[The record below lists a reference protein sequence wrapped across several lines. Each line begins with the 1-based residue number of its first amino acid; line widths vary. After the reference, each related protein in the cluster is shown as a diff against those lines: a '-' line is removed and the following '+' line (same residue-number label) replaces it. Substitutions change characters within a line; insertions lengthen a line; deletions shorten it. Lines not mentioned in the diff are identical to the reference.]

1 MPWWGWILVALGAVL
16 LISAAVG
23 TTLTRRRTARLR
35 DQFGPEYDRTVRE
48 SSNRR
53 EAESELSE
61 RERRRRELEIR
72 PLSPGARERYV
83 ERWRDLQAEFVD
95 APAPTVAAADVLVT
109 EVMRERGYPMDDF
122 EQRAADVSVD
132 HPTVVESYRE
142 AHRLSQSSAAGDATT
157 EDERQAL
164 RHYRRLFDELLGST
178 ADEPTTRERE
188 STDADI
194 GASSRPR

>member
-16 LISAAVG
+16 LLSVVVG
-23 TTLTRRRTARLR
+23 AMLTRRRTARLK
-35 DQFGPEYDRTVRE
+35 DQFGPEYERAVRD

-61 RERRRRELEIR
+61 RERRRRQLDIR
-72 PLSPGARERYV
+72 PLSPRARERYA
-83 ERWRDLQAEFVD
+83 ERWHVLQAEFVD
-95 APAPTVAAADVLVT
+95 APTATVASADMLVT

-122 EQRAADVSVD
+122 DQRAADVSVD

-142 AHRLSQSSAAGDATT
+142 AHRLSERSADGTATT

-164 RHYRRLFDELLGST
+164 RHYRRLFDELLGPD

-188 STDADI
+188 STDVDV
-194 GASSRPR
+194 GASRR

>member
-16 LISAAVG
+16 LLSAAIG
-23 TTLTRRRTARLR
+23 AMFTRRRTTHLR
-35 DQFGPEYDRTVRE
+35 DQFGPEYDRAVRD

-61 RERRRRELEIR
+61 RERRRRELDIR
-72 PLSPGARERYV
+72 PLSPAARDRYA
-83 ERWRDLQAEFVD
+83 ERWQTLQAEFVD
-95 APAPTVAAADVLVT
+95 APTPTVAAADSLVT

-132 HPTVVESYRE
+132 HPAVVESYRE
-142 AHRLSQSSAAGDATT
+142 AHRIAQRSAHGDATT

-164 RHYRRLFDELLGST
+164 RHYRRLFDELLGSP
-178 ADEPTTRERE
+178 ADEPTSRERD
-188 STDADI
+188 SADADV
-194 GASSRPR
+194 GAPRR

>member
-1 MPWWGWILVALGAVL
+1 MPLWGWILVALGAVL
-16 LISAAVG
+16 LLSVAVG
-23 TTLTRRRTARLR
+23 AMVTRRRTMRLR
-35 DQFGPEYDRTVRE
+35 EQFGPEYERAVRD

-61 RERRRRELEIR
+61 RERRRRELDIR
-72 PLSPGARERYV
+72 PLTPGARERYA
-83 ERWRDLQAEFVD
+83 ERWQLLQSEFVD
-95 APAPTVAAADVLVT
+95 APSPTVAAADALVI

-122 EQRAADVSVD
+122 DQRAADVSVD

-142 AHRLSQSSAAGDATT
+142 AHRLSQRSADGSATT

-164 RHYRRLFDELLGST
+164 RHYRRLFDELLGSP

-188 STDADI
+188 TSDVDV
-194 GASSRPR
+194 GASTRPR